1 MSDISSYPTATPT
14 GDDLI
19 LGSQKDDSNIFH
31 TKNFTVQSI
40 VDRTPAISL
49 GYTSYVALVS
59 QTGTNAPVPTVL
71 HNNLGTAI
79 TWSRQSNG
87 NYTMTAASS
96 LFTANKTVLFLN
108 AGHGYQA
115 ALPIYWERTSDTTI
129 TLNSFS
135 DGEIEE
141 GSFELR
147 IYE

>member
-1 MSDISSYPTATPT
+1 MSDISSYPIATPT

-71 HNNLGTAI
+71 HNSLRAAV

-87 NYTMTAASS
+87 NYTITAASS

>member
-1 MSDISSYPTATPT
+1 MSNISNFPTTIPN

-19 LGSQKDDSNIFH
+19 LDSQINVASIPN
-31 TKNFTVQSI
+31 TKNFTVQNI
-40 VDRTPAISL
+40 VDRTPAINL

-59 QTGTNAPVPTVL
+59 QTGTNAPIPTVL
-71 HNNLGTAI
+71 HNSLKTAV
-79 TWSRQSNG
+79 TWTRQSNG
-87 NYTMTAASS
+87 NYTITATSS

-108 AGHGYQA
+108 AGHGYQVV
-115 ALPIYWERTSDTTI
+115 LPIYWERTSNTTI

-141 GSFELR
+141 GFFELR

>member
-1 MSDISSYPTATPT
+1 MSNISSFPTAIPY
-14 GDDLI
+14 GDDVI
-19 LGSQKDDSNIFH
+19 LGSQINAAGIPS
-31 TKNFTVQSI
+31 TKNFTVQSV

-59 QTGTNAPVPTVL
+59 QTGTNAPIPTVL
-71 HNNLGTAI
+71 HNNLEAAL
-79 TWSRQSNG
+79 TWTRQSNG
-87 NYTMTAASS
+87 NYTITAASS

-115 ALPIYWERTSDTTI
+115 SLPIYWERTSNTTI